1 MNKEET
7 QKILTIL
14 RVNYPNNFKSVA
26 NKNDMDLIVDT
37 WDIQFKSYTLDE
49 VFNAIMSII
58 ATDTSGF
65 APSIGRVKDELNKK
79 YKDSVMTDEEA
90 WSIVLNSAKCNPTK
104 AKSNFEAL
112 PGNIKKA
119 VKHPKFLESLGN
131 ANISSQGTFKKDF
144 VKNYNETIEN
154 DYQEMNANSITR
166 LEFCKRNAIPGE
178 TIKALNGVV
187 DLKQIES
194 KQLKYDEER

>member
-1 MNKEET
+1 MTTENVKSILALLIANYSNSFKNVEKKDMELIIKTWET
-7 QKILTIL
+7 
-14 RVNYPNNFKSVA
+14 
-26 NKNDMDLIVDT
+26 
-37 WDIQFKSYTLDE
+37 QFKSYTLDE

-58 ATDTSGF
+58 GNDTSNF
-65 APSIGRVKDELNKK
+65 VPSIGRVKDELNKK
-79 YKDSVMTDEEA
+79 FKESVMPSEEA
-90 WSIVLNSAKCNPTK
+90 WSIVLNKASCNPIK
-104 AKSNFEAL
+104 ARTNFEAL

-131 ANISSQGTFKKDF
+131 ANIQNQGTFKKDF
-144 VKNYNETIEN
+144 VKSYKETIEN

-178 TIKALNGVV
+178 TIKALNGVA

-194 KQLKYDEER
+194 K